1 MKSLVSFFDGKI
13 IHQRLG
19 KIKHNFI
26 NLHLFLLINISK
38 IESCNM
44 PSNFSKVSLFSI
56 NKFNI
61 LSWHV
66 KDHGNRKNQKIEKLK
81 EYIVK
86 LSKIKNFD
94 DIYLLCFPRILNFG
108 FNPISIYFFSYNK
121 KIIHTVYEVKNTF
134 GDIHHYITN
143 NKISKNKFHKKMFVS
158 PFFKND
164 GHYEILSKIR
174 SKSVFVKINY
184 IVKDNIKLK
193 AFLNATAI
201 KSNNISLL
209 SVLIKNLV
217 FPGKVWINIHYQALK
232 LFLKKIKIEK
242 KPLENKVKH
251 TFAEKS
257 LK

>member
-1 MKSLVSFFDGKI
+1 MKSLINFYDGKI

-19 KIKHNFI
+19 KTKHKFT

-38 IESCNM
+38 IKSCNM
-44 PSNFSKVSLFSI
+44 PSICRKFSLFSV

-61 LSWHV
+61 LSWHIN
-66 KDHGNRKNQKIEKLK
+66 DHGNRNDKKIENLK
-81 EYIVK
+81 EYIIK
-86 LSKIKNFD
+86 LSKVKKFD
-94 DIYLLCFPRILNFG
+94 DIYLLCFPRIFNFG
-108 FNPISIYFFSYNK
+108 FNPISIYFFSYKNQ
-121 KIIHTVYEVKNTF
+121 ITHTTYEVKNTF
-134 GDIHHYITN
+134 GDIHHYIT
-143 NKISKNKFHKKMFVS
+143 KNKVSKSRFHKRMFVS

-164 GHYEILSKIR
+164 GYYEILSRFKNN
-174 SKSVFVKINY
+174 SVFVKINY

-193 AFLNATAI
+193 AFLNATLI

-209 SVLIKNLV
+209 SALIKNLI

-257 LK
+257 

>member
-1 MKSLVSFFDGKI
+1 MKSLINFYDGKI

-19 KIKHNFI
+19 KTKHKFT

-38 IESCNM
+38 IKSCNI
-44 PSNFSKVSLFSI
+44 PSICSKFSLLSI

-66 KDHGNRKNQKIEKLK
+66 KDHGNRNDKKIENLK
-81 EYIVK
+81 KYIIE
-86 LSKIKNFD
+86 LSKIKKID
-94 DIYLLCFPRILNFG
+94 DIYLLCLPRIFNFG
-108 FNPISIYFFSYNK
+108 FNPISIYFFSYNNQ
-121 KIIHTVYEVKNTF
+121 ITHTIYEVKNTF
-134 GDIHHYITN
+134 GDIHHYIT
-143 NKISKNKFHKKMFVS
+143 KNKVSKSRFHKRMFVS

-164 GHYEILSKIR
+164 GHYEILSKFK

-184 IVKDNIKLK
+184 IVKDIIKLR
-193 AFLNATAI
+193 AFLNARII
-201 KSNNISLL
+201 KGDNFSLFAA
-209 SVLIKNLV
+209 LIKNLM

-242 KPLENKVKH
+242 KPQENKIKN

-257 LK
+257 

>member
-1 MKSLVSFFDGKI
+1 MKSLINFYDGKI

-19 KIKHNFI
+19 KTKHKFT

-38 IESCNM
+38 IRSCNM
-44 PSNFSKVSLFSI
+44 HSICNKFSLLSI

-66 KDHGNRKNQKIEKLK
+66 KDHGNRNDKKIENLK
-81 EYIVK
+81 EYIIK
-86 LSKIKNFD
+86 LSKVKKFD
-94 DIYLLCFPRILNFG
+94 DIHLLCFPRIFNFG
-108 FNPISIYFFSYNK
+108 FNPISIYFFSYNNQ
-121 KIIHTVYEVKNTF
+121 ITHTIYEVKNTF
-134 GDIHHYITN
+134 GDIHHYIT
-143 NKISKNKFHKKMFVS
+143 KNKVSKSKFNKKMFVS

-164 GHYEILSKIR
+164 GYYEIWSRLKN
-174 SKSVFVKINY
+174 KSVFLKINY

-193 AFLNATAI
+193 AFLNAKII
-201 KSNNISLL
+201 KGNNLILFAA
-209 SVLIKNLV
+209 LIKNLM

-242 KPLENKVKH
+242 KPLENKIKN

-257 LK
+257 

>member
-1 MKSLVSFFDGKI
+1 MKSLINFCNGKI
-13 IHQRLG
+13 IHERLG
-19 KIKHNFI
+19 KTKHKFT

-38 IESCNM
+38 IKS
-44 PSNFSKVSLFSI
+44 SNLSSICSNLSFLSI

-61 LSWHV
+61 LSWHI
-66 KDHGNRKNQKIEKLK
+66 KDHGNRKNEKIEDLN
-81 EYIVK
+81 EYVIK
-86 LSKIKNFD
+86 MSKIKKFD

-108 FNPISIYFFSYNK
+108 FNPISIYFFSHNNK
-121 KIIHTVYEVKNTF
+121 ITHTVYEVKNTF

-174 SKSVFVKINY
+174 KKSVFVKISY

-193 AFLNATAI
+193 AFLNATLI
-201 KSNNISLL
+201 KSNNISLF
-209 SVLIKNLV
+209 SALIKNLI

-257 LK
+257 

>member
-1 MKSLVSFFDGKI
+1 MKSLINLCNGKI

-19 KIKHNFI
+19 KIRHKFI

-38 IESCNM
+38 IKS
-44 PSNFSKVSLFSI
+44 SNLSSVSSNVSLLSI

-61 LSWHV
+61 ISWYV
-66 KDHGNRKNQKIEKLK
+66 KDHGDRKNQRIEKLK
-81 EYIVK
+81 EYIIK
-86 LSKIKNFD
+86 LSKIKKFD
-94 DIYLLCFPRILNFG
+94 DIYLLCFPRIFNFG

-121 KIIHTVYEVKNTF
+121 KITHTIYEVKNTF
-134 GDIHHYITN
+134 GDIHHYVTN
-143 NKISKNKFHKKMFVS
+143 NKISKNKFYKKMFVS

-174 SKSVFVKINY
+174 NKSVFVKIDY

-193 AFLNATAI
+193 AFLTATSI
-201 KSNNISLL
+201 KNSNISLL
-209 SVLIKNLV
+209 SALIKNFI

-232 LFLKKIKIEK
+232 LYLKKIKIEK

-257 LK
+257 